1 MAIEWVQANI
11 HKFGGDPNKVTVMGE
26 SAGGG
31 STIHQVTAYGGL
43 KGKVPFKKAIIQSGA
58 FLPVPG
64 TVRPESIF
72 KKFLSRGN
80 LTDITDARAASTEQ
94 LQLANAILVGEAPYG
109 DFTFSKSHPLHL
121 PLQITPSNPPI

>member
-31 STIHQVTAYGGL
+31 SVIHQVTAYGGL
-43 KGKVPFKKAIIQSGA
+43 KGKVPFQRAISQSGA

-64 TVRPESIF
+64 SVRPENIF
-72 KKFLSRGN
+72 QKFLARGN
-80 LTDITDARAASTEQ
+80 LTSLSDARAATTQQ
-94 LQLANAILVGEAPYG
+94 LQLANAILVGEAPFG
-109 DFTFSKSHPLHL
+109 DFTFSE
-121 PLQITPSNPPI
+121 